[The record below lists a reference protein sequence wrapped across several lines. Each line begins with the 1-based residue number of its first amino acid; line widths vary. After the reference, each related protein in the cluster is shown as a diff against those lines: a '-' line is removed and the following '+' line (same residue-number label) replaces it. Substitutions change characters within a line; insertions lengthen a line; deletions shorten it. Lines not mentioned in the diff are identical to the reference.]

1 MEKQTGRRGERS
13 GRRTIPTVWLHASR
27 SSKLVEHSPTAT
39 SGGSIKDSLSHSIFV
54 TPCELHFACSPSPAL
69 QAEGCAVRARAAEDT
84 SPESSLPSVHIP
96 LNEVVV
102 VRYNGK
108 STTCRYVISVN
119 TYNITIQVVGFID
132 TKTGLLHAPYVVAT
146 VTKGL
151 QLYGKEVSDAGM
163 LNKVST

>member
-1 MEKQTGRRGERS
+1 MGGGEGMGDGEREGS
-13 GRRTIPTVWLHASR
+13 GKGDREKGREKWEENNSNCVVAASR
-27 SSKLVEHSPTAT
+27 CSKLVEHSPTAT

-54 TPCELHFACSPSPAL
+54 TPCELHFACSPSSAL
-69 QAEGCAVRARAAEDT
+69 QAEGCTVRARAAEDT

-119 TYNITIQVVGFID
+119 AYNITIQVVGFID
-132 TKTGLLHAPYVVAT
+132 TKTGLLHAP
-146 VTKGL
+146 K
-151 QLYGKEVSDAGM
+151 
-163 LNKVST
+163 